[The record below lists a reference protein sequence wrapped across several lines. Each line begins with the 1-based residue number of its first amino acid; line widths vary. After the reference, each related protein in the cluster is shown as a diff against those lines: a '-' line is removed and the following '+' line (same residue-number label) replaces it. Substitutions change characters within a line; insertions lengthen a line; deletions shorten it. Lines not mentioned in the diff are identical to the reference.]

1 MRVVLADTGPIVAY
15 LNGRDRHHAWS
26 VSMLK
31 ELRPPLL
38 TCEAV
43 VSEAA
48 YLLGSTPEGGES
60 VVELVTRGVLDVG
73 FDLRSE
79 ATAVTGLLRRY
90 RSLPMDFADA
100 CLVRM
105 SELRADSVVL
115 TVDSEFRD
123 VYRRNGRQVIPTL
136 LPPGVRRRR

>member
-1 MRVVLADTGPIVAY
+1 LKVVLADTGPIVAY

-26 VSMLK
+26 VGVLR

-38 TCEAV
+38 TCESV
-43 VSEAA
+43 LSEAA
-48 YLLGSTPEGGES
+48 YLLRSLGGGDR
-60 VVELVTRGVLDVG
+60 VMDLVCRGVLDVA
-73 FDLRSE
+73 FDLKAE
-79 ATAVTGLLRRY
+79 ATAVTRLLRRY
-90 RSLPMDFADA
+90 GSLPMDLADA

-105 SELRADSVVL
+105 SELHADATVV

-136 LPPGVRRRR
+136 LPPGTRRRR

>member
-15 LNGRDRHHAWS
+15 LNGHDRHHAWA
-26 VSMLK
+26 VGEFK
-31 ELRPPLL
+31 KLRPPLL

-43 VSEAA
+43 LSEAA
-48 YLLGSTPEGGES
+48 YLVRSTPGGGER
-60 VVELVTRGVLDVG
+60 VMDLVSRGVLQVR
-73 FDLRSE
+73 FDLSQE
-79 ATAVTGLLRRY
+79 ATAVRGLLRRY
-90 RSLPMDFADA
+90 GSLPMDLADA

-105 SELRADSVVL
+105 SELDADCVLL

-136 LPPGVRRRR
+136 LPPGARRRR